1 MASDIIE
8 SCIVAL
14 KQMKKTE
21 NIDYSKIYSLITN
34 LQKTGG
40 IDEVT
45 SLLFELLLQENF
57 KSNAMIRGLS
67 KVNSHSC
74 VNCRNNEFTQYTI
87 NVHPTQNIS
96 GMGMKSNQ
104 NAGDL
109 IMDVCNKCSFCK
121 LMKAPYWS

>member
-1 MASDIIE
+1 MTSDIIE
-8 SCIVAL
+8 SCIDAL

-21 NIDYSKIYSLITN
+21 NIDYPKIYGLITN
-34 LQKTGG
+34 LQKTRE
-40 IDEVT
+40 INEVT
-45 SLLFELLLQENF
+45 ALLFELILQENF

-74 VNCRNNEFTQYTI
+74 VNCHNNEFTQYTI
-87 NVHPTQNIS
+87 NVPPTQNIS
-96 GMGMKSNQ
+96 GMGMKPNQ